1 MKFRPIVGGPNSAT
15 QRLSHFLDLILKPL
29 CKSVNSYIK
38 DDFDFLS
45 RLPRQTQHNCK
56 LVTFDVVSLYT
67 NIPHDLGIEAVKYWL
82 NKKRGSI
89 DSRFSNEFIL
99 KALEI
104 VLKRNAFYFD
114 EGFFQQI
121 KGTAMGTKVAPTYA
135 TLVLGYLEETLYSK
149 LEAKFGSSFSE
160 FVKHNFLRFL
170 DDCFIIW
177 PPDKDVD
184 ILFHMLNDLHPSICY
199 TMECSEISM
208 PFLDVLVQT
217 NEAGIITTD
226 LYCKA
231 TDAHNYL
238 NFYSNH
244 SKHTKV
250 NIPFNLAS
258 RIITIVSEKK
268 IQDIRLGQL
277 QQYLKAQCYPVEVI
291 EHGIRKA
298 IEKGPF
304 TSRIHEH
311 KANTDL
317 IPFVSTFNPRNFN
330 IFPVIKNRCNEL
342 MQTSD
347 RMRKIFE
354 NHTILQSRR
363 QPKNLKQMLTCSK
376 FNNSNADSV
385 VSKCKTPRCGTCPII
400 IECSTYVFKNGL
412 HFTVKANMNC
422 KSKCVI
428 YAIICSRCG
437 DFYIGQTSNELRT
450 RMTVH
455 RQQTKTDSLRNLNV
469 NKHIHDCAGDQFN
482 VIPLY
487 QLHSSDT
494 VLLENK
500 ENQLIKI
507 LKPNLNRP

>member
-1 MKFRPIVGGPNSAT
+1 MDKDFYCEHILSMLNDTDFYITTRDDFDTETRKIINDLIHRYDTCLHEKEKDYLVNFVHKTSFFYGLPKIHKSGIIGKAIEEQNDIYVEVENPTDLKFRPIVGGPNSAT

-45 RLPRQTQHNCK
+45 HLPRQTQH
-56 LVTFDVVSLYT
+56 
-67 NIPHDLGIEAVKYWL
+67 I
-82 NKKRGSI
+82 
-89 DSRFSNEFIL
+89 FI
-99 KALEI
+99 
-104 VLKRNAFYFD
+104 
-114 EGFFQQI
+114 
-121 KGTAMGTKVAPTYA
+121 
-135 TLVLGYLEETLYSK
+135 
-149 LEAKFGSSFSE
+149 
-160 FVKHNFLRFL
+160 
-170 DDCFIIW
+170 
-177 PPDKDVD
+177 
-184 ILFHMLNDLHPSICY
+184 
-199 TMECSEISM
+199 
-208 PFLDVLVQT
+208 
-217 NEAGIITTD
+217 
-226 LYCKA
+226 
-231 TDAHNYL
+231 
-238 NFYSNH
+238 
-244 SKHTKV
+244 
-250 NIPFNLAS
+250 
-258 RIITIVSEKK
+258 
-268 IQDIRLGQL
+268 
-277 QQYLKAQCYPVEVI
+277 
-291 EHGIRKA
+291 
-298 IEKGPF
+298 
-304 TSRIHEH
+304 
-311 KANTDL
+311 
-317 IPFVSTFNPRNFN
+317 
-330 IFPVIKNRCNEL
+330 VIKNKCNEL
-342 MQTSD
+342 MQSSD

-376 FNNSNADSV
+376 FNNSNDADPV

-400 IECSTYVFKNGL
+400 IECSSYVFKNGL

-469 NKHIHDCAGDQFN
+469 NKHVHDCAGDHFN